1 MKILKYILIAIGVL
15 LVIFLVIG
23 FLNPSVHYGY
33 TITVDKPIEEAW
45 AVSEDASKYDQWL
58 EGFQSMEL
66 ISGEYGEVGSKYKII
81 VHPGEGQEE
90 FEMIE
95 TVVSKEVNDHISM
108 DFTSEMMDFKQ
119 TINFS
124 ESDGTTTVSTDSEV
138 MAKGIFLRAM
148 FAMMESTG
156 GGFTKQEGKNMEAL
170 KVLIEENTT
179 DYFSEPEPETVEE
192 SAEMEESQE

>member
-1 MKILKYILIAIGVL
+1 MKILKYILIAIGL
-15 LVIFLVIG
+15 LIVIFLLIG

-66 ISGEYGEVGSKYKII
+66 ISGERGQVGSKYKVI
-81 VHPGEGQEE
+81 VHPGDGKEA

-95 TVVSKEVNDHISM
+95 TVVSREINDHISM
-108 DFTSEMMDFKQ
+108 DFASDMMDFKQ
-119 TINFS
+119 TISFS
-124 ESDGTTTVSTDSEV
+124 ESEGTTTVATDSEV
-138 MAKGIFLRAM
+138 MAKGIFMRAM
-148 FAMMESTG
+148 FAMMESMG

-179 DYFSEPEPETVEE
+179 DYFPEPVQDLESEVSEE
-192 SAEMEESQE
+192 SMD